1 MSKIPVQW
9 FAAGRPASRDDVVA
23 TVETRADLQATRD
36 AIKQFLIVLDALPPA
51 ARELTIRF
59 LMDTYEIR

>member
-1 MSKIPVQW
+1 VQW
-9 FAAGRPASRDDVVA
+9 YAAGRPVSRDDVVA
-23 TVETRADLQATRD
+23 AVEQRADLQLVRD
-36 AIKQFLIVLDALPPA
+36 AIGHFLIVLDALPPA